1 MEEQVQM
8 NEKLRALL
16 EKAKREKKIASKD
29 LIDTLEA
36 IDADEKQT
44 ELIYEALDEAGVEI
58 DVSDVVEL
66 LSKPEEMLPS
76 EEDLELI
83 EEEKIIDTE
92 DLSENMSLNDPVRMY
107 LKEIGKIPLLTLEE
121 EEARTLGIHVR
132 RYRLIFIFASTLLS
146 AAAVCLGGLIGWVGL
161 MIPHMARALV
171 GVDYSR
177 LIPASAMLGG
187 IYLVLMDDIARSVL
201 SLELPLGVVTSI
213 MGAPFFVYLIIKR
226 KERD

>member
-92 DLSENMSLNDPVRMY
+92 ESLRKYEPERPGAHVPQGDRQNPPAHA
-107 LKEIGKIPLLTLEE
+107 GGGAQ
-121 EEARTLGIHVR
+121 AR
-132 RYRLIFIFASTLLS
+132 
-146 AAAVCLGGLIGWVGL
+146 
-161 MIPHMARALV
+161 RAH
-171 GVDYSR
+171 GR
-177 LIPASAMLGG
+177 G
-187 IYLVLMDDIARSVL
+187 R
-201 SLELPLGVVTSI
+201 
-213 MGAPFFVYLIIKR
+213 
-226 KERD
+226 

>member
-83 EEEKIIDTE
+83 EEEKI
-92 DLSENMSLNDPVRMY
+92 
-107 LKEIGKIPLLTLEE
+107 
-121 EEARTLGIHVR
+121 
-132 RYRLIFIFASTLLS
+132 
-146 AAAVCLGGLIGWVGL
+146 
-161 MIPHMARALV
+161 
-171 GVDYSR
+171 
-177 LIPASAMLGG
+177 
-187 IYLVLMDDIARSVL
+187 L
-201 SLELPLGVVTSI
+201 SLI
-213 MGAPFFVYLIIKR
+213 HI
-226 KERD
+226 